1 MSRCL
6 KAEMEM
12 RGREDIE
19 MGQDITPPIPP
30 LSYSLH
36 DSFLLSHCSACF
48 SPLPLRPT
56 FPHIPLPLPHLLSYC
71 SPRCSSSDSLLH
83 FSSAEFHLLRSY
95 PSSFGE
101 SSDLR
106 AALRFLHS
114 LPDSS
119 GSVPNGRLAGLLA
132 NRDKLLARTGYD
144 EEFVERIRDGARVM
158 AAARKMREGHVASE
172 PNDFVLEEAA
182 LCLVLTNA
190 VEVQDDSGRTL
201 GIAVYGPSFSWINHS
216 CSPNACYR
224 FFLSSPPPCCS
235 QARLRI
241 VPGARHGLETQKES
255 GVCSISEFSYGEMS
269 ENNGPKVVVRS
280 IKRIKKGEEVTVAY
294 TDLLHPKEM
303 RQSELWSKYR
313 FICSC
318 RRCSSSHLTYVD
330 HILQEVSPA
339 SRQSSSLLSG
349 QDIYIDGAIESL
361 TDHINDAI
369 TEYLESGESE
379 SCCKKLEDMLTQGLL
394 YEQLGGREEKSQPV
408 FKLHPLHYL
417 SLNAYTTLVSAY
429 KVRASDLLTLYSG
442 TEEHHLEAL
451 DLSRISAAYSLLL
464 AGATHHLFQSE
475 PSLIASVANFWMG
488 AGESL
493 LTLAS
498 SSVWSIIVKRG
509 LPATNLSYTL
519 SKYICSKCSLM
530 QKFRAILHHG
540 EAQST
545 DLENISSEFLDC
557 VTNITQKVWG
567 FLIHGSQ
574 YLRVVK
580 DPIEFSWLGTSKD
593 SSTRDIQPHLRSSAV
608 VSYHGDEG
616 SFSVC
621 EAHKCIFQ
629 VGVHC
634 LLYGGYLACICYGR
648 HSYLITHIQ
657 NILDPEECL
666 INRFHE
672 TDEL

>member
-1 MSRCL
+1 MSCSL
-6 KAEMEM
+6 IAEMEM
-12 RGREDIE
+12 RGSEDVE
-19 MGQDITPPIPP
+19 MGQDITPPFPP
-30 LSYSLH
+30 LSFSLH

-56 FPHIPLPLPHLLSYC
+56 FPHIPLPLPPYLLSYC
-71 SPRCSSSDSLLH
+71 SPRCSSSDSPLH
-83 FSSAEFHLLRSY
+83 FSSAEFHLLRSH

-114 LPDSS
+114 LPASCR
-119 GSVPNGRLAGLLA
+119 SVPNGRLAGLLT

-158 AAARKMREGHVASE
+158 AAARKMREGYGSSE

-201 GIAVYGPSFSWINHS
+201 GIAVYDPSFSWINHS
-216 CSPNACYR
+216 CSPNASYR
-224 FFLSSPPPCCS
+224 FFLSSPPPCCA

-241 VPGARHGLETQKES
+241 VPCARHGLETQIES
-255 GVCSISEFSYGEMS
+255 GVCSISELSYGEMR

-303 RQSELWSKYR
+303 RQLELWSKYW
-313 FICSC
+313 FICCC

-339 SRQSSSLLSG
+339 SLQSSSLLSG
-349 QDIYIDGAIESL
+349 QDIYINGTIESL

-369 TEYLESGESE
+369 TEYLESGDSE

-442 TEEHHLEAL
+442 MEEHHLEAL

-475 PSLIASVANFWMG
+475 PSLIASVANFWIG

-493 LTLAS
+493 LTLAR
-498 SSVWSIIVKRG
+498 SSVWSIIVKCG

-519 SKYICSKCSLM
+519 SKHICSKCSLM
-530 QKFRAILHHG
+530 QKFIAILHHR
-540 EAQST
+540 EVQST
-545 DLENISSEFLDC
+545 DLENISSEFFDC
-557 VTNITQKVWG
+557 VTNITQTVWG
-567 FLIHGSQ
+567 FLIHGCQ
-574 YLRVVK
+574 YLRAVK
-580 DPIEFSWLGTSKD
+580 DPIEFSWLGTRKD
-593 SSTRDIQPHLRSSAV
+593 SSTRDIQPHLGSSAV

-621 EAHKCIFQ
+621 EAHTCIFQ

-634 LLYGGYLACICYGR
+634 LLYGGYLACICYGQ
-648 HSYLITHIQ
+648 HSNLITHIR

-672 TDEL
+672 TDK